1 MEVVTSVTGKI
12 GLKRRPGKF
21 LKSGWAIT
29 LFYVVILV
37 FGIHTFAI
45 HRVPQRMAIYMLVL
59 FGVAILAG
67 LLWEKRTFCSYICPV
82 GHLLGLYS
90 LLSVTEW
97 RVRSQDTCA
106 ECKTKDCVVKRN
118 HYNLTARSCTSNLY
132 PATIKDNRKCIL
144 CSQCSSSCPNDN
156 LSLRLRRP
164 ILDLFSNLKLSF
176 AEIGFIVMVSGFV
189 VYEILSEWDVTK
201 AMLLAVPNSVSNLLG
216 ITGIWTG
223 TIKAI
228 ILFIVFPFLFFAI
241 FSIFRKIIS
250 GEMFKNS
257 MATTALAILPVM
269 GGMHLLKSL
278 LKTVSRIPYWTH
290 VFRDYKGIETAGAL
304 INGSLSLDKTIPQT
318 INPFLTGIAILLPII
333 GFGLSVW
340 VIKYRKKEALSAK
353 ATTLTAALLYAG
365 LFFVSII
372 LWRII

>member
-1 MEVVTSVTGKI
+1 
-12 GLKRRPGKF
+12 
-21 LKSGWAIT
+21 
-29 LFYVVILV
+29 
-37 FGIHTFAI
+37 
-45 HRVPQRMAIYMLVL
+45 
-59 FGVAILAG
+59 
-67 LLWEKRTFCSYICPV
+67 
-82 GHLLGLYS
+82 
-90 LLSVTEW
+90 
-97 RVRSQDTCA
+97 
-106 ECKTKDCVVKRN
+106 
-118 HYNLTARSCTSNLY
+118 
-132 PATIKDNRKCIL
+132 
-144 CSQCSSSCPNDN
+144 
-156 LSLRLRRP
+156 LRRP

-189 VYEILSEWDVTK
+189 VYEILSEWNVTK

-241 FSIFRKIIS
+241 FGIFRKTIS

-269 GGMHLLKSL
+269 GLMHILKSL

-340 VIKYRKKEALSAK
+340 VIKYRKKETLSAK